1 LQRQEANNGM
11 SYTTQAV
18 VMSAVPIKQP
28 SMGVLN
34 QHRQAITVKAPPT
47 STKIGFSHEI

>member
-1 LQRQEANNGM
+1 M
-11 SYTTQAV
+11 SYTTQAA

-34 QHRQAITVKAPPT
+34 QHRQAITVKAKPT